1 MSGNSLV
8 VEQAPPLAQPTEHA
22 KQAELDAEIID
33 LDAGESLLD
42 GKPDDGKDTTGDE
55 ASPGEETPEP
65 KVEEP
70 AKEDGDSEEEDDDPV
85 IAALTAEPEK
95 PEKPPSGS
103 ARLKAKLAE
112 AHAEIERLRKSV
124 PQVDEAASL
133 AAAVEREIGPPPKES
148 DFQDYLA
155 FQKAETAW
163 ATANM
168 LVTRELK
175 KNAEA
180 VKRATE
186 ERNNAIV
193 DEFRGRA
200 QEVRKIVKDF
210 DAVIGAASV
219 SPSNPEV
226 AMAILE
232 SDRGPHIAYYLAKN
246 PSKVHEINSLPL
258 RRALAEVGRLEARL
272 TPSPKKET
280 KAPAP
285 VPPVKGG
292 MRTTEVDPEKLSQDE
307 FNKWFD
313 DRKRRMGG

>member
-22 KQAELDAEIID
+22 QQIDNSDDIID
-33 LDAGESLLD
+33 LDAGESLLEA
-42 GKPDDGKDTTGDE
+42 KPDDGADITGDE
-55 ASPGEETPEP
+55 ASPGEETQT
-65 KVEEP
+65 KAEEP
-70 AKEDGDSEEEDDDPV
+70 AEETGESEEEDDDPV

-95 PEKPPSGS
+95 PEKPTSGS

-124 PQVDEAASL
+124 PQVDEATQL
-133 AAAVEREIGPPPKES
+133 AAAVEQEIGPPPKES
-148 DFQDYLA
+148 EFSDYLA
-155 FQKAETAW
+155 FQKAETAYEV
-163 ATANM
+163 M
-168 LVTRELK
+168 RGLVSRELK
-175 KNAEA
+175 KASESA
-180 VKRATE
+180 KRATE

-193 DEFRGRA
+193 EEFRGKA

-219 SPSNPEV
+219 SPTNPEV

-246 PSKVHEINSLPL
+246 PAKVHEINSLPL

-292 MRTTEVDPEKLSQDE
+292 LRTTEVDPEKLSQAE

-313 DRKRRMGG
+313 ERKRRMGG

>member
-8 VEQAPPLAQPTEHA
+8 VEQAAPLAPPTEHA

-55 ASPGEETPEP
+55 PSPGEETPEP
-65 KVEEP
+65 KADT

-95 PEKPPSGS
+95 PARRESGLT
-103 ARLKAKLAE
+103 RLKAQNAE
-112 AHAEIERLRKSV
+112 LREENERLRKSV

-193 DEFRGRA
+193 DEFKGRA

-219 SPSNPEV
+219 SPTNPEV

-246 PSKVHEINSLPL
+246 PAKVHEINSLPL

-292 MRTTEVDPEKLSQDE
+292 IRTTEVDPEKLSQDE